1 MSRGTEK
8 PLEPDRFE
16 ALLRERASSSRLS
29 LPLQAIRYLAAYLAE
44 LDRWRRRMNLTGRL
58 SSEELADHA
67 LESLAGLEAIAQGS
81 RLVDVGSGAGFPG
94 LPIGIVRPDVFA
106 TLAEPRA
113 KRAAFL
119 RHAVRKLQL
128 PRITVFE
135 GRIEDSPDRYDVAV
149 TRAVGGF
156 DRWLA
161 SPSFLRKEA
170 VLLLWTALPPPELP
184 RFRLEKSFAIPGSS
198 RRIVALYREQ

>member
-1 MSRGTEK
+1 
-8 PLEPDRFE
+8 
-16 ALLRERASSSRLS
+16 
-29 LPLQAIRYLAAYLAE
+29 
-44 LDRWRRRMNLTGRL
+44 MNLTGRL